1 MAIALIIID
10 SMMYFICPSLI
21 LGDILTSLKE
31 AMPMAVNSVFI
42 TTHAVIA
49 GIAASLLLPQEY

>member
-1 MAIALIIID
+1 
-10 SMMYFICPSLI
+10 MYFICPSLI